1 VTGVDPSDSPDALH
15 RTAATRIVEAGYD
28 RIAGRYLEWSGLRPS
43 PVRLRWLGRAIDLI
57 GPGSDV
63 LELGCGAGLPMTA
76 ALADGRTVT
85 GVDISAAQIELATR
99 LVPGA
104 TFVHADMLEVRFEP
118 SSFDAVAA
126 FYSLPHVPRDEVPAL
141 LGRIA
146 GWLRPGGVF
155 VATMGADAAADEIE
169 PDWLGVPMFFSH
181 FAARRN
187 RRLVAEAG
195 LQVEESVIEDEPEDM
210 NSARFLW
217 IVGRKPG

>member
-1 VTGVDPSDSPDALH
+1 VTAVDPLDSPNPLDQMSP
-15 RTAATRIVEAGYD
+15 TRIVEAGYD
-28 RIAGRYLEWSGLRPS
+28 RIARVYLEWSGLRPS
-43 PVRLRWLGRAIDLI
+43 PVRLRWLARAVDLT

-85 GVDISAAQIELATR
+85 AVDISAAQIELATR
-99 LVPGA
+99 HVPGA
-104 TFVHADMLEVRFEP
+104 TFLHADMLEVRFEP
-118 SSFDAVAA
+118 SSFDAVVA

-141 LGRIA
+141 LRRIA

-155 VATMGADAAADEIE
+155 VATLGADAAADEIE

-181 FAARRN
+181 FGARRN
-187 RRLVAEAG
+187 RQLVAAAG
-195 LQVEESVIEDEPEDM
+195 LPVEESSIEDEPEDM

-217 IVGRKPG
+217 IVARKPG